1 MNDLIKN
8 MSENKKRI
16 EKSDETVDFV
26 QKILDFNN

>member
-16 EKSDETVDFV
+16 EKPDEAVDFV